1 MLCLFVVVVV
11 FISKEKKAKDG
22 VTKYKDISRERH
34 KQRKVRKKKKRHI
47 FFFISCF
54 ICTQRVS
61 ICKVKKKKKRVLS
74 PYT

>member
-34 KQRKVRKKKKRHI
+34 KQRKVRKKKKGT
-47 FFFISCF
+47 FFSLYH
-54 ICTQRVS
+54 VS
-61 ICKVKKKKKRVLS
+61 FVHNVSQFVRLKKKKRVLS

>member
-34 KQRKVRKKKKRHI
+34 KQRKVRKKKRHI
-47 FFFISCF
+47 FFLYIMFH
-54 ICTQRVS
+54 
-61 ICKVKKKKKRVLS
+61 L
-74 PYT
+74 YTTCLNL